1 MTEEQDTIEWSIRA
15 ESAVGHQR
23 TSGETG
29 VEGDGLCRLE
39 FTGGWV
45 QGDKTLECLGLCKLG
60 KVIN

>member
-45 QGDKTLECLGLCKLG
+45 QG
-60 KVIN
+60 